1 MKAKDL
7 KNSILQMAV
16 EGKLVPQDPNDEPA
30 SVLLERIREEKQRL
44 IAEGKAKFPK
54 GGESIIYTGSDGSPY
69 EKRVDAK
76 GSVLSEKCIADEVPF
91 EELPEGWAWA
101 RFQTLCFG
109 SFTGPFGSALHKS
122 DYVAG
127 GIPVVNPANINEG
140 SIIPTN
146 TISEET
152 SERLSSYTLRAGDF
166 IIGRRGEMGRAAIVS
181 DAEDGWL
188 CGTGCFFAHT
198 SRAIE
203 KLFWKTLFSSLA
215 ITNQLKSRAVGTTMK
230 NLNLAILDSLIL
242 PLPPLAEQHR
252 IVEHVSELMP
262 LVEEYG
268 KLEDARE
275 ALDAALPGRLRKSVL
290 QMAVQGKLVPQDP
303 ADEPAS
309 VLLERIRE
317 QRRKMIA
324 EKKMKAPKGGES
336 VIFRGSDGRR
346 YEKRIDAKGGESE
359 PICIEDEIL
368 FEIPDSWEWVRLS
381 TVLQLSS
388 GLGYKKDNLSVKGEH
403 MVRVLRGGNIG
414 EDDEPLIKDNDVL
427 ISAEFVD
434 DSLLLRDG
442 QIITPAV
449 TSLENVGKAAIVRN
463 ADGET
468 VCGGFVFYLTPYLKS
483 ICHSEY
489 LHRYL
494 ASPGHIA
501 FCKSV
506 VKKSG
511 QAFYN
516 LSKASLNSAL
526 IAIPPLAEQHRIVE
540 RVNEL
545 MPLITNQ

>member
-1 MKAKDL
+1 ML
-7 KNSILQMAV
+7 S
-16 EGKLVPQDPNDEPA
+16 DE
-30 SVLLERIREEKQRL
+30 
-44 IAEGKAKFPK
+44 
-54 GGESIIYTGSDGSPY
+54 
-69 EKRVDAK
+69 
-76 GSVLSEKCIADEVPF
+76 CIADEVPF
-91 EELPEGWAWA
+91 GELPEGWAWVRLGTICRKLTDGSHNPPPKRPNGYPVISA
-101 RFQTLCFG
+101 TNISNRTVDLGFIIRYCDENGFQKENPKTQIKQGDIVL
-109 SFTGPFGSALHKS
+109 
-122 DYVAG
+122 
-127 GIPVVNPANINEG
+127 GIIGG
-140 SIIPTN
+140 SIGNVGIFQSN
-146 TISEET
+146 KKVIAQRSVAIID
-152 SERLSSYTLRAGDF
+152 SIGCNSYLSWALESP
-166 IIGRRGEMGRAAIVS
+166 
-181 DAEDGWL
+181 
-188 CGTGCFFAHT
+188 
-198 SRAIE
+198 
-203 KLFWKTLFSSLA
+203 LFNGYYK
-215 ITNQLKSRAVGTTMK
+215 NAVGTAQGGIY
-230 NLNLAILDSLIL
+230 LQSLSSMFV
-242 PLPPLAEQHR
+242 PLPPMVEQHR
-252 IVEHVSELMP
+252 IVKHISQLMP

-268 KLEDARE
+268 ELEGARE
-275 ALDAALPGRLRKSVL
+275 ELDAALPERLRKSVL
-290 QMAVQGKLVPQDP
+290 QMAVQGKLVPQNP
-303 ADEPAS
+303 SDEPAS
-309 VLLERIRE
+309 VLLERIRD
-317 QRRKMIA
+317 QRRQLIA

-336 VIFRGSDGRR
+336 VILAGSDGRR
-346 YEKRIDAKGGESE
+346 YEKRVDAKGGESE
-359 PICIEDEIL
+359 PVCIEDEIP
-368 FEIPDSWEWVRLS
+368 FEMPESWEWVRLS

-526 IAIPPLAEQHRIVE
+526 VAIPPLAEQHRIVE